1 MAELKYNI
9 KKQKATQDREKIL
22 EEQKRFITFINN
34 LKNENASLLKN
45 PNEILNKLN
54 VEKGKGK
61 QESTK

>member
-34 LKNENASLLKN
+34 LKNENANLLKN
-45 PNEILNKLN
+45 PNEMLNKIN

-61 QESTK
+61 Q